1 MSSGNYLPYG
11 RHSIDE
17 QDIEAVVEVLGGNWL
32 TTGPLIEKFEG
43 ALSQKVHS
51 KFAASCSNG
60 TAGLHL
66 AALALGLGPED
77 VAVIPAMT
85 FLATANAMRFVGG
98 EVVFA
103 DVDPETGLMRPE
115 DLKRVLE
122 SNRSRKITAVFPVHL
137 NGQTVD
143 MRSISEVARDF
154 DLRVIED
161 ACHALGTTFGNG
173 DMTVGDCHYSDM
185 AVFSF
190 HAVKTVAMGEGGAV
204 TTKDPCLHQRL
215 VRLRSHGMI
224 REPEDLQQQEEG
236 FDADGKANPWYYE
249 MHEIGYN
256 YRLTDIQCALGLSQ
270 LAKLDQFVARRQA
283 LVTAYDTLFTELNAA
298 VVRPVQRVAGVRA
311 GWHLYPVLIDFDAL
325 GVDRATVMRRLLT
338 MNVGSQVH
346 YLPLHLQPYY
356 RKRYGGVSLPGAE
369 AYYARVLSL
378 PLFPSMSNE
387 DPQRV
392 VDALQKALQI

>member
-1 MSSGNYLPYG
+1 
-11 RHSIDE
+11 
-17 QDIEAVVEVLGGNWL
+17 
-32 TTGPLIEKFEG
+32 
-43 ALSQKVHS
+43 
-51 KFAASCSNG
+51 
-60 TAGLHL
+60 
-66 AALALGLGPED
+66 
-77 VAVIPAMT
+77 
-85 FLATANAMRFVGG
+85 
-98 EVVFA
+98 
-103 DVDPETGLMRPE
+103 MRPE

-204 TTKDPCLHQRL
+204 TTKDPWLHQRL